1 MADVVVTQDRAAK
14 RPKRDR
20 VRKVADDIVTAN
32 SLATH
37 LGCTRQNIARLTAE
51 AVIEQR
57 SDGCYDQSASRLRY
71 IKHLRTPRSS
81 RSEAEA
87 AHDWAKAEM
96 LQIKIMQQQRK
107 LVLRED
113 VNELLDTIC
122 GVVLTRLSGLPARC
136 SRDMAVRREVE
147 RMVFEVR
154 TEMAQACE
162 RMGDAR
168 GEPPL
173 DQQD

>member
-1 MADVVVTQDRAAK
+1 MADRSEEML
-14 RPKRDR
+14 RS
-20 VRKVADDIVTAN
+20 VALQASSPV
-32 SLATH
+32 
-37 LGCTRQNIARLTAE
+37 ARFLLE
-51 AVIEQR
+51 AIEQR

-81 RSEAEA
+81 RSEADA
-87 AHDWAKAEM
+87 AHIRAKAEM
-96 LQIKIMQQQRK
+96 LQIKIMQQRRK

-122 GVVLTRLSGLPARC
+122 GIVLTHLSGMAARC
-136 SRDMAVRREVE
+136 SRDMVVRRAIDNV
-147 RMVFEVR
+147 VFQVR
-154 TEMAQACE
+154 TEMAQACTSMADE
-162 RMGDAR
+162 C